1 MLDNAIATNIL
12 CAAQHANSE
21 AAHLQSL
28 ACVFVT
34 VPKPHVLARMSFFAP
49 YLHLFGK
56 HSLKLEARFES
67 LLTSF
72 SNNLRMISLKHS
84 TQKAIRVPLI

>member
-1 MLDNAIATNIL
+1 MLDNAIGTDIL

-34 VPKPHVLARMSFFAP
+34 VPKLHVLARMSISCTIFA
-49 YLHLFGK
+49 LVGK
-56 HSLKLEARFES
+56 ALSQ
-67 LLTSF
+67 T
-72 SNNLRMISLKHS
+72 
-84 TQKAIRVPLI
+84 